1 MTVLC
6 AWCEQEWKQTLIRES
21 ASHSCAMATHG
32 ICHDHESTLRTQVE
46 VLAHRR

>member
-6 AWCEQEWKQTLIRES
+6 AWCEQEGKQALIRES
-21 ASHSCAMATHG
+21 GSNARALASHG
-32 ICHDHESTLRTQVE
+32 ICREHEATLLKQVE